1 MSNKG
6 YNDRAGGDGVVR
18 ELLTG
23 NMAAA
28 WGVRLA
34 NVDYVPAFP
43 ITPQTEI
50 IETLSQWFAEG
61 TMRGK
66 FVTMD
71 SEHSMVTAA
80 GAASATGT
88 RVFTATSSQGLLYA
102 LEVLYTVAGWRVPLV
117 MVNVSR
123 ALSSPIT
130 LEPDHNDI
138 LSARDCGFL
147 QIHAE
152 TCQEVL
158 DSILMAYKIAE
169 DHRILLPILIN
180 MDGYYLSFTREP
192 VEIPSKEKVDEFL
205 ATYKPRH
212 AFFQASNPM
221 AQGVAVLGGSIYSY
235 FKYQMHMAS
244 LNALEVH
251 EEVAKE
257 FDHLFGRKYGAI
269 EQYRMDDAEYVL
281 VMSNAFATKGKA
293 AVDRFRKA
301 GYKAGLLRPR
311 LVRPFPAKEIIN
323 ALKER
328 KGVAV
333 FDQNISVGSGGI
345 FYTEIAA
352 TLCTETKRPVIL
364 SFIGGLGG
372 KDISVVEFQKIL
384 EDTVS
389 AADSGVTPGI
399 QLLYTEAE
407 WKQMS
412 HLLEIAGKSPE

>member
-1 MSNKG
+1 MQK
-6 YNDRAGGDGVVR
+6 

-23 NMAAA
+23 NTAAA

-34 NVDYVPAFP
+34 DVDYVPAFP

-50 IETLSQWFAEG
+50 IETLSQWFDEG
-61 TMRGK
+61 AMRGK

-80 GAASATGT
+80 GAASATGA

-102 LEVLYTVAGWRVPLV
+102 FEVLYTVAGWRVPLV

-138 LSARDCGFL
+138 LSTRDSGFI
-147 QIHAE
+147 QIHGE

-158 DSILMAYKIAE
+158 DSILMAYRIAE
-169 DHRILLPILIN
+169 DRRVLLPVLIN

-192 VEIPSKEKVDEFL
+192 VEIPSKDKVEAFL
-205 ATYKPRH
+205 PPYRPEH
-212 AFFQASNPM
+212 AFFNASHPM

-251 EEVAKE
+251 EEVAEE
-257 FDHLFGRKYGAI
+257 FDRLFGRRYRTV
-269 EQYRMDDAEYVL
+269 ENYRMDDAEYVL

-293 AVDRFRKA
+293 AVDRFRES
-301 GYKAGLLRPR
+301 GYKAGLLRIR
-311 LVRPFPAKEIIN
+311 VARPFPKKEIVE
-323 ALKER
+323 ALKGR
-328 KGVAV
+328 KGVALI
-333 FDQNISVGSGGI
+333 DQNISIGSGGI
-345 FYTEIAA
+345 FYNEIAA
-352 TLCTETKRPVIL
+352 SLCNEPKRPVIL

-372 KDISVVEFQKIL
+372 KDISAAEFQKIL
-384 EDTVS
+384 EDTIR
-389 AADSGVTPGI
+389 ASGGGVVPET
-399 QLLYTEAE
+399 QLLYTEGE
-407 WKQMS
+407 WEQMK
-412 HLLEIAGKSPE
+412 HLLAIAGKLIE

>member
-1 MSNKG
+1 M
-6 YNDRAGGDGVVR
+6 VR

-61 TMRGK
+61 AMRGK

-169 DHRILLPILIN
+169 DHRVLLPILIN

-205 ATYKPRH
+205 APYKPRH

-293 AVDRFRKA
+293 AVNNFREK
-301 GYKAGLLRPR
+301 GYNVGLLRIR
-311 LVRPFPAKEIIN
+311 LVRPFPKKEIID
-323 ALKER
+323 ALKNR

-333 FDQNISVGSGGI
+333 IDQNISIGSGGV
-345 FYTEIAA
+345 FHTEIAA
-352 TLCTETKRPVIL
+352 TLCNEIDRPPIL

-372 KDISVVEFQKIL
+372 KDITPVEFQKIL
-384 EDTVS
+384 DDTIVS
-389 AADSGVTPGI
+389 SNSGTSQGPL
-399 QLLYTEAE
+399 LLYTNNE
-407 WKQMS
+407 WEKMK
-412 HLLEIAGKSPE
+412 HLLEIAGKPIR